1 MSDPL
6 MTHLEDHMA
15 GAGLA
20 IDLLQSMK
28 ARSDDQSQSRFAASI
43 LVDVKQGEK
52 ALHDFAKAQGRV
64 QHPKR
69 RSRMG

>member
-6 MTHLEDHMA
+6 VTYLEDHIA

-28 ARSDDQSQSRFAASI
+28 ARSDDQSLSQFAASI
-43 LVDVKQGEK
+43 LVDVEQDEK
-52 ALHDFAKAQGRV
+52 ALHDVAKASGPDRA
-64 QHPKR
+64 
-69 RSRMG
+69 S